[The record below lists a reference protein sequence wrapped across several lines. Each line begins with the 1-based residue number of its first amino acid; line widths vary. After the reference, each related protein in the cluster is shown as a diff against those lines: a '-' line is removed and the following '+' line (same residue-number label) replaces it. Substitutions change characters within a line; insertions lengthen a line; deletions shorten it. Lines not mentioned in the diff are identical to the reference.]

1 MIRDTNLAEVLLSL
15 NGTLQVVPCLAFR
28 EPHMSCAYVQILN
41 SRERRVEK
49 ATGSAGLQSC
59 LFVQPTEILGMCFPA
74 STYRGPNVD
83 TVTIC
88 LQRLCGEPS
97 QTAPVS
103 LSFGSKAGVFRLF

>member
-1 MIRDTNLAEVLLSL
+1 MILDTNLAEVLLSL
-15 NGTLQVVPCLAFR
+15 NETLQVAPCLAFR
-28 EPHMSCAYVQILN
+28 EPHMSCAYIQILN
-41 SRERRVEK
+41 SREQRAEK

-59 LFVQPTEILGMCFPA
+59 LFVQPTEIQGLCFPA
-74 STYRGPNVD
+74 STYTGPHVD

-103 LSFGSKAGVFRLF
+103 LSFGSKAGVLRLF